1 MRNGCIHVPTKKKK
15 KKKKKKERE
24 REKNKI
30 FSKKLT
36 SLFCAVDQLSF
47 HQSSMGSS
55 NTYTRGSITT
65 KTFKFKTHTQKKLK
79 CNVKNDKKNQKEF
92 LKRLQVVKYT

>member
-1 MRNGCIHVPTKKKK
+1 MRNGGIHVPNKKR
-15 KKKKKKERE
+15 KE
-24 REKNKI
+24 KI
-30 FSKKLT
+30 FKISKKLT

-65 KTFKFKTHTQKKLK
+65 KKHLSSTRTHKKIK
-79 CNVKNDKKNQKEF
+79 CNVKNEKKNERKSKE
-92 LKRLQVVKYT
+92 

>member
-1 MRNGCIHVPTKKKK
+1 MYLKKKK
-15 KKKKKKERE
+15 KIF
-24 REKNKI
+24 KI
-30 FSKKLT
+30 SKKLT

-65 KTFKFKTHTQKKLK
+65 KTFEFNTHTP
-79 CNVKNDKKNQKEF
+79 KN
-92 LKRLQVVKYT
+92 